1 MILAVLAA
9 LMAASDTSVAA
20 GLIVVGLGALAC
32 EVMGLFF
39 GATATTTLE
48 HPAILL
54 IAWMVGYNLRARQ
67 VQVEQSAALLAKAD
81 QLREE
86 AGQGGCAG

>member
-1 MILAVLAA
+1 
-9 LMAASDTSVAA
+9 
-20 GLIVVGLGALAC
+20 
-32 EVMGLFF
+32 MGLFF

-54 IAWMVGYNLRARQ
+54 IAWMVGYNLRTRQ

-86 AGQGGCAG
+86 QAKVASAG